1 MLVLYPLISVSIEAS
16 AEPGDEIPVGLS
28 VSDILVS
35 LEEIANQDQLVATK
49 LEAK

>member
-1 MLVLYPLISVSIEAS
+1 MSIETT
-16 AEPGDEIPVGLS
+16 AEPGDEIPVGLN